1 MVGGE
6 ARCPRL
12 EHLTHRN
19 SGRSPP
25 DLILVETLSLVRP
38 STTYET
44 IERLLETGLPIWL
57 SFRRCRHGLCGVF
70 GKHWDGP

>member
-1 MVGGE
+1 MFE
-6 ARCPRL
+6 
-12 EHLTHRN
+12 EE
-19 SGRSPP
+19 SP

-38 STTYET
+38 SMTYET

-70 GKHWDGP
+70 GEHWGGPEGGSQATRR